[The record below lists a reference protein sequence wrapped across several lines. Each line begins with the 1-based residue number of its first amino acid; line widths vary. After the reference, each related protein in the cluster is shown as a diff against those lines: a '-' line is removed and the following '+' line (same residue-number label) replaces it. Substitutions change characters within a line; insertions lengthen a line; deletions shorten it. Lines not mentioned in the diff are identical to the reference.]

1 MTHFLTEGTHVKC
14 NDNWDF
20 MSVSPVTTVTVDNP
34 TEGSDST
41 LVGVGVIA
49 SLGVFLLI
57 IALLDIH
64 TLLVN
69 PKQRKKAKKHVYK

>member
-1 MTHFLTEGTHVKC
+1 MYVVP
-14 NDNWDF
+14 D
-20 MSVSPVTTVTVDNP
+20 STVIVDNP

-49 SLGVFLLI
+49 TLGLILLI

-69 PKQRKKAKKHVYK
+69 PKQRKKYAIKKSKNKSGQCNR

>member
-1 MTHFLTEGTHVKC
+1 MYVVP
-14 NDNWDF
+14 D
-20 MSVSPVTTVTVDNP
+20 TTVTVDKP

-49 SLGVFLLI
+49 TLGLILLS

-69 PKQRKKAKKHVYK
+69 PKQGKKYAIKKS

>member
-1 MTHFLTEGTHVKC
+1 MYVVP
-14 NDNWDF
+14 D
-20 MSVSPVTTVTVDNP
+20 STVTVDKP

-49 SLGVFLLI
+49 TLGLILLI

-69 PKQRKKAKKHVYK
+69 PEQGKKARK